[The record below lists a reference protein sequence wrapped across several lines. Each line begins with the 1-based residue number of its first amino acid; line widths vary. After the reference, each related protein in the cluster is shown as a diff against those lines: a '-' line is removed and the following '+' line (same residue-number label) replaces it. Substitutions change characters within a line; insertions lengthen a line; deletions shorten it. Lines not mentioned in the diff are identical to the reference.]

1 MNARMKLAVPL
12 MLATT
17 AALAATGYSTMSD
30 PSSAQAPQAQP
41 YVAPADNAA
50 LSAPPAEESI
60 ASPAPAAD
68 TAAQPAQISSDTAV
82 QPIQYSSRESV
93 TVTAPRPSRDE
104 LLRNAV
110 MDRLSGDPRLQ
121 GRIGVEA
128 YQHTVSL
135 TGRVMSTNQVDRAES
150 MARSVD
156 GVWDVNNYITAR
168 VGNS

>member
-1 MNARMKLAVPL
+1 MKLAVPL

-17 AALAATGYSTMSD
+17 AALAAIGYANVKMGDDSIVPTPES
-30 PSSAQAPQAQP
+30 QP
-41 YVAPADNAA
+41 YVAPTDNSTM
-50 LSAPPAEESI
+50 SAPPAEESI
-60 ASPAPAAD
+60 AAPAD
-68 TAAQPAQISSDTAV
+68 TTAQPV
-82 QPIQYSSRESV
+82 QHSARESV
-93 TVTAPRPSRDE
+93 TVTAPRPSNDE

-110 MDRLSGDPRLQ
+110 MDRLSGDARLQ

-150 MARSVD
+150 LARGVD
-156 GVWDVNNYITAR
+156 GVRDVNNYITAR

>member
-17 AALAATGYSTMSD
+17 AVFAATGYANRNLSEESIVPT
-30 PSSAQAPQAQP
+30 PQDAP

-50 LSAPPAEESI
+50 STAAPSAMSAPAEESI
-60 ASPAPAAD
+60 ATPAATESAPAA
-68 TAAQPAQISSDTAV
+68 Q
-82 QPIQYSSRESV
+82 QYTRESV
-93 TVTAPRPSRDE
+93 TVTAPRPSNDE

-110 MDRLSGDPRLQ
+110 MDRLSGDARLQ
-121 GRIGVEA
+121 GRIGVDA

-150 MARSVD
+150 LARSVD

-168 VGNS
+168 VGSS

>member
-17 AALAATGYSTMSD
+17 AALAATGYGTLGD
-30 PSSAQAPQAQP
+30 PSSAPQ
-41 YVAPADNAA
+41 
-50 LSAPPAEESI
+50 AEESI
-60 ASPAPAAD
+60 AAPAD
-68 TAAQPAQISSDTAV
+68 TTAIPVQSEPAVQPVQSEPAAQPV
-82 QPIQYSSRESV
+82 QYSSRESV
-93 TVTAPRPSRDE
+93 TVTAPRPSKDE
-104 LLRNAV
+104 MLRNAV
-110 MDRLSGDPRLQ
+110 MERLSSDARLQ

-135 TGRVMSTNQVDRAES
+135 TGRVMSVSQADRAES